1 MQLLKLV
8 RRKFHVI
15 PSGVRW
21 PLSSKKALANSK
33 CRKREML
40 EALTQGAGIYSSR
53 RAGQT
58 GAAAADGPDR
68 ATADGKTQIA
78 QALTC
83 TF

>member
-1 MQLLKLV
+1 
-8 RRKFHVI
+8 
-15 PSGVRW
+15 
-21 PLSSKKALANSK
+21 
-33 CRKREML
+33 ML

-68 ATADGKTQIA
+68 AAADGKTQIA

-83 TF
+83 TVHAYEGTSRDLYLRGNLLPNLHSLANAQRT

>member
-8 RRKFHVI
+8 PRNLHVI
-15 PSGVRW
+15 PSGVRVL
-21 PLSSKKALANSK
+21 PKLKKSA
-33 CRKREML
+33 CICCKREML
-40 EALTQGAGIYSSR
+40 EALRQGAGIYSSR

-68 ATADGKTQIA
+68 AEADGKTQIA

-83 TF
+83 KFER

>member
-1 MQLLKLV
+1 M
-8 RRKFHVI
+8 FE
-15 PSGVRW
+15 
-21 PLSSKKALANSK
+21 ALTI
-33 CRKREML
+33 

-68 ATADGKTQIA
+68 AAADGKTQIA

-83 TF
+83 TL